1 MTNENEKTV
10 VTSTTS
16 TADEATK
23 VTTEEDVEF
32 TDSSVDGSSE
42 IDSAEEKENT
52 TKKQTKE
59 ENHKF
64 AEARRKREQ
73 EERDALKR
81 DSFREGVMAG
91 TNGRNPYT
99 HEKMEDDDDI
109 EIYQN
114 MKEIERRGG
123 DPVEDYPKYM
133 KIFKKEAR
141 EKEEQA
147 NKALADRN
155 ATLSK
160 NISTFVEKYPDVDL
174 KKVLE
179 DQQFK
184 KFAFA
189 SISRGEPIH
198 EAYARWLEF
207 SEYSNSQIEDKARK
221 AVAKKISSPGSLTNT
236 GEEKPKSFKN
246 MSSEEFRRYKALRGL

>member
-141 EKEEQA
+141 EKEEASKREEQS
-147 NKALADRN
+147 KKEALRRDVD
-155 ATLSK
+155 
-160 NISTFVEKYPDVDL
+160 TFVKKYPDVDL
-174 KKVLE
+174 NKVLKDE
-179 DQQFK
+179 HFK
-184 KFAFA
+184 RFA
-189 SISRGEPIH
+189 SASLTRGEPIH

-246 MSSEEFRRYKALRGL
+246 MSSEEFRKYKAKIGL